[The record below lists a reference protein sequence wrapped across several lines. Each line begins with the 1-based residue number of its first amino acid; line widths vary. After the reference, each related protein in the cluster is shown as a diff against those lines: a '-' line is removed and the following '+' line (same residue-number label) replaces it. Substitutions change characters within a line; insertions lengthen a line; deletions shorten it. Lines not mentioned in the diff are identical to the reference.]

1 LFQGECEEDDN
12 IASPGDEET
21 PLVNDSEYEDREEKC
36 EVDFDGHGS
45 PINDTYGR
53 LGAVRNMAVT
63 NYAAH
68 HILLQ
73 GDEGEAIVRDMDTDS
88 GVALRR
94 DVDQHDDTDLEDKEK
109 EETEE
114 HLYARESSV
123 DDDDDD
129 DEEDETPVSPVPDI
143 ESEVCKSFCQYP
155 FFSFHMLTSSSQS
168 NMLTNTLN

>member
-1 LFQGECEEDDN
+1 
-12 IASPGDEET
+12 
-21 PLVNDSEYEDREEKC
+21 
-36 EVDFDGHGS
+36 VDFDGHGS

-53 LGAVRNMAVT
+53 LGAMRNMAVT

-68 HILLQ
+68 SILLQ
-73 GDEGEAIVRDMDTDS
+73 GDGEAIVRDMGTGS

-129 DEEDETPVSPVPDI
+129 DDDDVDDDETPVSPVPDI
-143 ESEVCKSFCQYP
+143 ESEVCKSFCLYP
-155 FFSFHMLTSSSQS
+155 FFSFHMVTLSSQT
-168 NMLTNTLN
+168 NVLT

>member
-1 LFQGECEEDDN
+1 M
-12 IASPGDEET
+12 
-21 PLVNDSEYEDREEKC
+21 
-36 EVDFDGHGS
+36 DFDGHGS

-53 LGAVRNMAVT
+53 LGAMRNMAVT

-68 HILLQ
+68 RVLLQ
-73 GDEGEAIVRDMDTDS
+73 GDEGEAIVRDMGTDS

-109 EETEE
+109 EEPEE

-123 DDDDDD
+123 DDD

-143 ESEVCKSFCQYP
+143 ESEVCKSFCLYP
-155 FFSFHMLTSSSQS
+155 FFSFHMLTLSLPT
-168 NMLTNTLN
+168 NMLT